1 MYRTVTVSAG
11 KLFALMVFFLCPFSA
26 ASLDFAILNR
36 DEIIFQEIL
45 IETNDSENNYYFN
58 FGITGLEPGARHN
71 IHISSTEDMIFCSF
85 YLFGISNENYAI
97 ENVAIEQNS
106 IVYILPEH
114 YREEMDVYHDVDNP
128 DVVYGASHFDRSEY
142 FLVDEETPENQYKT
156 ELELFNYTNS
166 PIFRI
171 YCLKKDISDSENPE
185 NEDEKESL
193 EKDLENLLTTRVLN
207 PQDSVTLELVLI
219 PEESYCLQL
228 RGGDGT
234 QFEKSISASSGNDF
248 LVFYDSDRATA
259 WENRHLQIINN
270 TPEEL
275 KEVFLIDQES
285 GRRVELLEGKILEPE
300 SGFEYLLE
308 DEMVVCDIVI
318 KTASN
323 RKSYIFDWN
332 ILEDQVILISDE

>member
-1 MYRTVTVSAG
+1 MYRTLTVTAG
-11 KLFALMVFFLCPFSA
+11 KLFALIVFFLCPFSA
-26 ASLDFAILNR
+26 FSLDFAILNR

-71 IHISSTEDMIFCSF
+71 IHISSTEDILFCSF

-114 YREEMDVYHDVDNP
+114 YQEEMDVYHDVDNP
-128 DVVYGASHFDRSEY
+128 DAVYGASHFDRSDY
-142 FLVDEETPENQYKT
+142 FLVDEETPENQYRT

-166 PIFRI
+166 SIFRI
-171 YCLKKDISDSENPE
+171 YCMNEDVLEAGSYEKDI
-185 NEDEKESL
+185 
-193 EKDLENLLTTRVLN
+193 ENLLDGRVLS
-207 PQDSVTLELVLI
+207 PQDSITLELILI
-219 PEESYCLQL
+219 PEESYSLQL
-228 RGGDGT
+228 RGADGV
-234 QFEKSISASSGNDF
+234 QFEKKISTSSGNDF
-248 LVFYDSDRATA
+248 LVFYDSDRVTA

-270 TPEEL
+270 TLEEL
-275 KEVFLIDQES
+275 KEVFLIDRKS
-285 GRRVELLEGKILEPE
+285 GKRVELLEGKILKPE

-308 DEMVVCDIVI
+308 DQMAICDIVI

-332 ILEDQVILISDE
+332 ILENQVILISDE

>member
-1 MYRTVTVSAG
+1 MYRTLTVTTG
-11 KLFALMVFFLCPFSA
+11 KLFALILFFLCPFFAS
-26 ASLDFAILNR
+26 SLDFAILNR

-71 IHISSTEDMIFCSF
+71 IHISSTEDILFCSF

-114 YREEMDVYHDVDNP
+114 YQEEMDVYHDVDNP
-128 DVVYGASHFDRSEY
+128 DAVYGASHFDRSDY

-171 YCLKKDISDSENPE
+171 YCLKKDPLEEFP
-185 NEDEKESL
+185 
-193 EKDLENLLTTRVLN
+193 EKDKENKNTKNLLNGKVLS
-207 PQDSVTLELVLI
+207 PQNSITLELILI
-219 PEESYCLQL
+219 PEENYSLQL
-228 RGGDGT
+228 RGADGV
-234 QFEKSISASSGNDF
+234 QFEKTISASSGNDF
-248 LVFYDSDRATA
+248 LVFYDSDKSTV

-270 TPEEL
+270 TLEEL

-285 GRRVELLEGKILEPE
+285 GKRVELLEGKILEPE
-300 SGFEYLLE
+300 SGLEYLLE
-308 DEMVVCDIVI
+308 DQMAICDIVI